1 MHSTLLQPS
10 ASDDLS
16 GFVSLSFIVL
26 AVIAALIT
34 HAVLRPPRW
43 VAGRGFHGRRD
54 CSVTGAAL
62 IAMCLVTASA
72 QAGVV
77 DFSAGLLRYIGERW
91 GRQSPMRLLNWQQ
104 FVKSEQN
111 PTVTTHPRID
121 QSQLDRV
128 NAFWN
133 RTPYFSD
140 QAHWG
145 MPEYWGTPVEMQG
158 SNGGDC
164 EDYAFGK
171 YFTLREM
178 GIPAQNL
185 RITYVR
191 ASGWDVSHM
200 VLAYYPEADADPLI
214 LDNLTV
220 EILPAS
226 RRTDLQPVYSFN
238 DEDLWTAG
246 AHARQGRSSQIRLWR
261 ELLEKMVKEQRM

>member
-1 MHSTLLQPS
+1 MHPSLLHTV
-10 ASDDLS
+10 ASGGMAGDVPTFSIALS
-16 GFVSLSFIVL
+16 MMAVL
-26 AVIAALIT
+26 MT
-34 HAVLRPPRW
+34 YAVLRLPRW
-43 VAGRGFHGRRD
+43 AAGRDVRCRSDH
-54 CSVTGAAL
+54 SLAGAAL
-62 IAMCLVTASA
+62 IAMCLLTASA
-72 QAGVV
+72 HAGVV
-77 DFSAGLLRYIGERW
+77 DFSAGLLRYVGERW
-91 GRQSPMRLLNWQQ
+91 GREAPVRLQHWQQ
-104 FVKSEQN
+104 LVKSAQIPPVIANPRFDQN
-111 PTVTTHPRID
+111 
-121 QSQLDRV
+121 LLERV

-145 MPEYWGTPVEMQG
+145 MPEYWATPVETQG

-171 YFTLREM
+171 YFTLRELGM
-178 GIPAQNL
+178 PARNL

-200 VLAYYPEADADPLI
+200 VLAYYPEVDADPLI
-214 LDNLTV
+214 LDNLTS

-246 AHARQGRSSQIRLWR
+246 TNVRQGQAGQIRLWR
-261 ELLEKMVKEQRM
+261 ELLEKMAREQRM